1 MVFFCS
7 PCFASLLSLQFTFF
21 VRFYLTPTQFA
32 STSSYQITT
41 NLLQLPR
48 PLALRSLRS
57 EERPHRLR
65 ACWSVHHFS
74 KTLLPSG
81 RLLPRAVNISSQ
93 VYACPGAW
101 SYAAGWARDWIMR
114 ARPGIKLQTSMW
126 CIRRGRLLAAWA
138 LPPLRCSSQK
148 LAKKGESVQKVTAPR
163 PALKRAGLERACSGQ
178 PSIFFPLLIPQPCC
192 GDKGEQSLQSPQ
204 IGARAKESC
213 GNLFTWKT
221 WRYST
226 SWLATSS
233 AHSTHWYAAASIV
246 WKIVSYILH
255 C

>member
-1 MVFFCS
+1 MLTNKSLKSVSVSVSLAWSFFCS

-41 NLLQLPR
+41 NLLQLRR

-93 VYACPGAW
+93 VYACPHAW
-101 SYAAGWARDWIMR
+101 SYAG
-114 ARPGIKLQTSMW
+114 
-126 CIRRGRLLAAWA
+126 RGRNHACTSRNKATNFHVMHQEGEAAGGLGAAPLAPLKNGQKRRERPESYCA
-138 LPPLRCSSQK
+138 PP
-148 LAKKGESVQKVTAPR
+148 GPETG
-163 PALKRAGLERACSGQ
+163 RAGEGVQRA
-178 PSIFFPLLIPQPCC
+178 
-192 GDKGEQSLQSPQ
+192 
-204 IGARAKESC
+204 AV
-213 GNLFTWKT
+213 NLFP
-221 WRYST
+221 S
-226 SWLATSS
+226 SDSS
-233 AHSTHWYAAASIV
+233 A
-246 WKIVSYILH
+246 LLR
-255 C
+255 

>member
-1 MVFFCS
+1 MLC
-7 PCFASLLSLQFTFF
+7 
-21 VRFYLTPTQFA
+21 
-32 STSSYQITT
+32 
-41 NLLQLPR
+41 
-48 PLALRSLRS
+48 RSQCS
-57 EERPHRLR
+57 EERFHRLH

-93 VYACPGAW
+93 VYACPHAW
-101 SYAAGWARDWIMR
+101 SYAGRGRNHAC
-114 ARPGIKLQTSMW
+114 TSRNKATNFHVMHQEGFYFKKKMHQE
-126 CIRRGRLLAAWA
+126 GRLLAAWA

-148 LAKKGESVQKVTAPR
+148 LAKKGESVPKVTAPR

-213 GNLFTWKT
+213 GNLFT
-221 WRYST
+221 
-226 SWLATSS
+226 
-233 AHSTHWYAAASIV
+233 
-246 WKIVSYILH
+246 
-255 C
+255 